1 MHDKGQ
7 IRLALGGQHPG
18 GGKAGIVDQQ
28 GVVIPGPLDGVGG
41 IGDDQLKGLVIPVL
55 GIGQSVLA
63 GDVELVKADV
73 VEEHVDA
80 AQVVGGDIDLLAV
93 EATADGI
100 AAQHLHRLQQQRAG
114 AAGGVVDLVD
124 LGLAHGAQ
132 AGQQLG
138 HVRRCEEL
146 AAGFSGVAGVHGH
159 QVLIGVAKG
168 IDLVV
173 LHVAQLHIGHT
184 VEELHQLLVPLG
196 HGGTQLVAVHV
207 IVVKQSGKAALGL
220 TALGGAFNVTED
232 RLQRLVQVLVPSR
245 PGADV
250 AEQLT
255 GQDEEALFLH
265 QPLPGLLSLLVGQLG
280 VVKVGITGL
289 DLAGVDVIAEV
300 FRDVAVEHGAQH
312 VVLEIPAVHRA
323 PQLIRDGPDRPVQ
336 LVPLLLF
343 PDISHSGVLPNL
355 F

>member
-1 MHDKGQ
+1 M
-7 IRLALGGQHPG
+7 
-18 GGKAGIVDQQ
+18 
-28 GVVIPGPLDGVGG
+28 
-41 IGDDQLKGLVIPVL
+41 
-55 GIGQSVLA
+55 
-63 GDVELVKADV
+63 
-73 VEEHVDA
+73 
-80 AQVVGGDIDLLAV
+80 
-93 EATADGI
+93 
-100 AAQHLHRLQQQRAG
+100 
-114 AAGGVVDLVD
+114 
-124 LGLAHGAQ
+124 
-132 AGQQLG
+132 
-138 HVRRCEEL
+138 
-146 AAGFSGVAGVHGH
+146 
-159 QVLIGVAKG
+159 
-168 IDLVV
+168 V
-173 LHVAQLHIGHT
+173 LHVAQLHVGHT
-184 VEELHQLLVPLG
+184 VEKLHQLLVPLG

-207 IVVKQSGKAALGL
+207 IVVKQPGKAALGL
-220 TALGGAFNVTED
+220 AALGGAFNVTEN

-250 AEQLT
+250 AEQLA

-265 QPLPGLLSLLVGQLG
+265 QPLPGLLGLLVGQLG
-280 VVKVGITGL
+280 VVKIGIPGL